1 MPVKKKILVGAAI
14 AAVAGAGTWAAI
26 VRPWQRPA
34 PVAAASISAKLELAA
49 GEVLLEPAEGASGDA
64 AAPKRLLSGTPLP
77 AGAVLRTGEGA
88 RALVRLQDGAR
99 VYLDAKTRVELREG
113 LVLHEGRA
121 WLDAP
126 GVDEG
131 HEPAPHQVGP
141 ATVALS
147 EGGAS
152 LALAGDEARVYVAE
166 GLAVVSGPGGRR
178 EVGAG
183 EEARISGQGAPEVT
197 AVAFWDDWTGGMGDR
212 SGLGGSLA
220 AGSGSLYAVDRSA
233 PPGSPALPL
242 QIQSQNVEVVVRD
255 DVAETRVDQ
264 RFFNPS
270 GRDVEGYYWFSIPEG
285 SQLVGFALETNG
297 QLVEAEVVERK
308 QAAATYEAAVQR
320 ANDPALLE
328 WVDDRT
334 VRARIFPVPALG
346 TRRTVIRYQQLLTEA
361 EGKLR
366 YSYPLAGPVGKSTPS
381 IEELSLVVQLGTLHE
396 RYDIAT
402 LGEARVEDEGKRV
415 TMRRSGYTPR
425 ADFQLELTRK
435 PGKERPPLQL
445 AMLDPGGDQARY
457 AMIRYSPDVA
467 FEDVTMPRGE
477 VVVVVDTSAAGD
489 PAEYQTR
496 LAVTEA
502 LLRSLSEGDRFAVM
516 SADVRAEAIYPVP
529 GGSGSAPGL
538 ADAGP
543 QAVSEALERLAA
555 HGTGG
560 ATDLGAIFEL
570 ALEQVHGLEQP
581 AVVYVGDGMATSGE
595 RSGEALAERLR
606 RSMTGSRARLF
617 TVGVGQEVDE
627 RLLGALARVGGGT
640 SLRVEGPEQ
649 AIVRALELSGALK
662 TPTITD
668 LELGL
673 GEGLDD
679 VFYSTTGKLSRG
691 QELVVLAR
699 THHDLPDEVTVHGRL
714 GGEPFERTHELERV
728 TGTTEQL
735 VPRLWAGAYVER
747 LLGDTR
753 GPEAVRGKILSLGLE
768 YGLMTPHTSF
778 LALESEQ
785 AYAAMGVGRRP
796 RRFGGVRLTAD
807 ARHLTVDEQPTS
819 RGRGAVEIIGAIL
832 SAPIGCSMADKA
844 EEKATG
850 AAAPVAQPST
860 PQPSTPQ
867 LDARGPTATAASTP
881 TQPGALAS
889 PAKLEPPPPPA
900 DALEREEAPAEAPP
914 ASEGMDAKLVDEPK
928 APDDFEKRAVGSG
941 GRPGGGYRGDDD
953 GRSGGDRPAPATTVV
968 AGLPTGTETTD
979 DEELGGGLLPK
990 LPANERNE
998 ARLRQLALAS
1008 PVARNRE
1015 LPCSD
1020 ASARSLA
1027 QRRILWTERLRRIAT
1042 MTEALEIYEAS
1053 AGSCE
1058 IGGWRD
1064 QRTFLELLQARAGT
1078 EADIGLLLA
1087 HFGGEP
1093 DAARFLARA
1102 LLRRLV
1108 DPALVAAVNNALFG
1122 ATVDWSAIDARVV
1135 LAESVDDKLALV
1147 RSALLRVPGDP
1158 QGEQRLIELYVAAGR
1173 VAEAV
1178 GHGTRLR
1185 EQGLMTPAL
1194 AQALGEVMVAHGQ
1207 VEQAQRLF
1215 SEIVEFDPGNPVSRR
1230 LLGDIFLRHG
1240 WYDAAYRQYE
1250 DLVAM
1255 LPEDPT
1261 ATIRLARAAAGTG
1274 RVDEAVRT
1282 LRKLAGGEGRPGAD
1296 DPRRFARLHAAALL
1310 AGLLRDATAGSAEIP
1325 EAGVTRELRRLQ
1337 LFDGPSTWTLVVWED
1352 LEADLV
1358 LAHADPKSREHVGD
1372 PIVAGH
1378 TGLYALQAPPT
1389 GLLPL
1394 TVRHA
1399 GPVLDRPVAFTR
1411 ITITFD
1417 GTKFT
1422 VEHAPGELP
1431 ARQSRLLT
1439 PTPTPAVE
1447 GEGGGEGE
1455 DAGTVVPAPAPR

>member
-1 MPVKKKILVGAAI
+1 MSVKNKIVKYAAI
-14 AAVAGAGTWAAI
+14 AVVLGAVGVVA
-26 VRPWQRPA
+26 VVQPWKRPA
-34 PVAAASISAKLELAA
+34 PVAASEISAKLELAA
-49 GEVLLEPAEGASGDA
+49 GEVVLEPAEGEGEAR
-64 AAPKRLLSGTPLP
+64 RLLSGTPLP
-77 AGAVLRTGEGA
+77 EGATLRTGEGA
-88 RALVRLQDGAR
+88 RALVRLQDGTR
-99 VYLDAKTRVELREG
+99 VYLDAETRVELREG
-113 LVLHEGRA
+113 LVLHGGRV

-126 GVDEG
+126 GQDEG
-131 HEPAPHQVGP
+131 REPAAHQLGT

-152 LALAGDEARVYVAE
+152 LALAGEEARVYVAE

-183 EEARISGQGAPEVT
+183 EEARIAGQGAPEVE

-212 SGLGGSLA
+212 SGLGHAIA

-233 PPGSPALPL
+233 PPGSLALPL
-242 QIQSQNVEVVVRD
+242 QIQSQAVEVVMRD

-270 GRDVEGYYWFSIPEG
+270 GRDVEGYYWFTIPEG
-285 SQLVGFALETNG
+285 SQLVSFALETNG
-297 QLVEAEVVERK
+297 QLIEAEVVERK

-346 TRRTVIRYQQLLTEA
+346 TRRTVVRYQQLLTEA

-366 YSYPLAGPVGKSTPS
+366 YGYPLAGPAGKATAN
-381 IEELSLVVQLGTLHE
+381 IEEFSLAVQLGTLHE

-402 LGEARVEDEGKRV
+402 LGEARVEDGGKRV

-435 PGKERPPLQL
+435 PGQERPPLRL
-445 AMLDPGGDQARY
+445 SMLDPGGDQARY
-457 AMIRYSPDVA
+457 VMVRYTPDVD
-467 FEDVTMPRGE
+467 FEAVTMPRGE

-516 SADVRAEAIYPVP
+516 SADVRAEVIYPTP
-529 GGSGSAPGL
+529 GAAEGL

-560 ATDLGAIFEL
+560 ATDLGSIFEL
-570 ALEQVHGLEQP
+570 ALEHVHGLEQP

-595 RSGEALAERLR
+595 RSGDALAERLR

-640 SLRVEGPEQ
+640 SLRVDGPEQ

-668 LELGL
+668 LELEL

-679 VFYSTTGKLSRG
+679 VFESTTGKLSRG

-699 THHDLPDEVTVHGRL
+699 THHDLPDEVTVRGRL
-714 GGEPFERTHELERV
+714 GGEPFERTHELVRDTSNGGV
-728 TGTTEQL
+728 TEQL
-735 VPRLWAGAYVER
+735 VPRLWAGAYIER
-747 LLGDTR
+747 LMGDSR

-768 YGLMTPHTSF
+768 YGLMSPHTS
-778 LALESEQ
+778 LIALDSEQ
-785 AYAAMGVGRRP
+785 AYASMGIGRRA

-807 ARHLTVDEQPTS
+807 ARHLQDERPTQ
-819 RGRGAVEIIGAIL
+819 RDRGALEILGAIL
-832 SAPIGCSMADKA
+832 SAPIGCDSKERSESRTADVTKSDA
-844 EEKATG
+844 KV
-850 AAAPVAQPST
+850 AAGPSPTAARVPAADAPAPVTVAQST
-860 PQPSTPQ
+860 
-867 LDARGPTATAASTP
+867 
-881 TQPGALAS
+881 
-889 PAKLEPPPPPA
+889 PA
-900 DALEREEAPAEAPP
+900 DAKPAEAPP
-914 ASEGMDAKLVDEPK
+914 PAYAAQADDESAPAKAEPPEPELAAMGK
-928 APDDFEKRAVGSG
+928 PATLEVVEEDRAA
-941 GRPGGGYRGDDD
+941 PGGGSGRTAGYRERFSSTGADPLAGFEGGGDD
-953 GRSGGDRPAPATTVV
+953 GGDGDEPAKKRKLSVSPSQPKGGKRLDEGWRGPQVV
-968 AGLPTGTETTD
+968 
-979 DEELGGGLLPK
+979 
-990 LPANERNE
+990 
-998 ARLRQLALAS
+998 S
-1008 PVARNRE
+1008 PVTRGRQ

-1027 QRRILWTERLRRIAT
+1027 QRRILWGERLRKVAT
-1042 MTEALEIYEAS
+1042 MTDALEIYEAS

-1064 QRTFLELLQARAGT
+1064 QRTFLELLQGRAQT
-1078 EADIGLLLA
+1078 EADIALLLA
-1087 HFGGEP
+1087 HFQAEA
-1093 DAARFLARA
+1093 DAARYVARA

-1108 DPALVAAVNNALFG
+1108 DPALVAAVDNALFG
-1122 ATVDWSAIDARVV
+1122 AFVDWAAIDARVV
-1135 LAESVDDKLALV
+1135 LADSIDDKLALV
-1147 RSALLRVPGDP
+1147 RDALLRAPGDP
-1158 QGEQRLIELYVAAGR
+1158 QGELRLIELLVAADR

-1178 GHGTRLR
+1178 AHGTRLR
-1185 EQGLMTPAL
+1185 EQGLMTPGL
-1194 AQALGEVMVAHGQ
+1194 AQALGEVLVTHGQ

-1215 SEIVEFDPGNPVSRR
+1215 SEIVEFDPANPVSRR

-1240 WYDAAYRQYE
+1240 WYDGAYRQYE
-1250 DLVAM
+1250 DLVA
-1255 LPEDPT
+1255 LHPDDPT
-1261 ATIRLARAAAGTG
+1261 APIRLARAAAGTG
-1274 RVDEAVRT
+1274 RVDEALRT
-1282 LRKLAGGEGRPGAD
+1282 LRKLASGEGRPGAD
-1296 DPRRFARLHAAALL
+1296 DPRRFARLHAAVLL
-1310 AGLLRDATAGSAEIP
+1310 AGLLRDAAAGSAEIP

-1337 LFDGPSTWTLVVWED
+1337 LFDGPATWELLVWED

-1358 LAHADPKSREHVGD
+1358 PTHADPEAREHVGD

-1389 GLLPL
+1389 GLPPL

-1399 GPVLDRPVAFTR
+1399 GEVLERSVAFTR
-1411 ITITFD
+1411 ITLVFD

-1422 VEHAPGELP
+1422 VTHAPGELP
-1431 ARQSRLLT
+1431 ARKSRLVAT
-1439 PTPTPAVE
+1439 EETDEAE
-1447 GEGGGEGE
+1447 A
-1455 DAGTVVPAPAPR
+1455 DAADAADGDVGTVEPAPTE

>member
-1 MPVKKKILVGAAI
+1 MSVKKKILVGATLV
-14 AAVAGAGTWAAI
+14 AVAGAGTWAAI
-26 VRPWQRPA
+26 VKPWKEEE
-34 PVAAASISAKLELAA
+34 PVTAASISAKLELAA
-49 GEVLLEPAEGASGDA
+49 GEVLLEPAKGAKDTE
-64 AAPKRLLSGTPLP
+64 PKRLLSGTPLP
-77 AGAVLRTGEGA
+77 AGAILRTGEGA
-88 RALVRLQDGAR
+88 RALVRMQDGAR

-113 LVLHEGRA
+113 IVLHEGRA

-126 GVDEG
+126 GIDEG

-141 ATVALS
+141 ASVALS

-152 LALAGDEARVYVAE
+152 LELAGDEARVYVAE

-183 EEARISGQGAPEVT
+183 EQAVIAGQAEPEVR

-212 SGLGGSLA
+212 SGLGGSVA

-233 PPGSPALPL
+233 PAGSPALPL
-242 QIQSQNVEVVVRD
+242 QIQGQTVEVVVRD

-270 GRDVEGYYWFSIPEG
+270 SRDVEGYYWFTIPEG
-285 SQLVGFALETNG
+285 SQLVSFALETNG

-308 QAAATYEAAVQR
+308 QAAATYEAAVRR

-346 TRRTVIRYQQLLTEA
+346 TRRTVVRYQQLLTEA

-366 YSYPLAGPVGKSTPS
+366 YSYPLAGPVGKQTAS

-402 LGEARVEDEGKRV
+402 LGEARVEDGGKRV

-435 PGKERPPLQL
+435 PGEERPPLQL
-445 AMLDPGGDQARY
+445 AMLDPGGDQARF

-477 VVVVVDTSAAGD
+477 LVVVVDTSAAGD

-516 SADVRAEAIYPVP
+516 SADVKASAIYPAA
-529 GGSGSAPGL
+529 GGL

-543 QAVSEALERLAA
+543 QAVSEALEQLAA

-570 ALEQVHGLEQP
+570 ALEHVHGLEQP

-595 RSGEALAERLR
+595 RSGDALAERLR

-640 SLRVEGPEQ
+640 SLRVDGPEQ

-668 LELGL
+668 LELDL

-679 VFYSTTGKLSRG
+679 VFYSATGKLSRG

-699 THHDLPDEVTVHGRL
+699 THHDLPDEVTVRGRL
-714 GGEPFERTHELERV
+714 GGEAFEKEHELERV
-728 TGTTEQL
+728 SGVTQQL

-778 LALESEQ
+778 LALENEQ
-785 AYAAMGVGRRP
+785 AYASMGVTRRA
-796 RRFGGVRLTAD
+796 RRFGDVRITAD
-807 ARHLTVDEQPTS
+807 ARHLKDLRPTL
-819 RGRGAVEIIGAIL
+819 RDRGALEIIGAIL
-832 SAPIGCSMADKA
+832 SAPIGCDAA
-844 EEKATG
+844 ERAPSSSSDDRRAEAAPSPATVARAPMVDAP
-850 AAAPVAQPST
+850 AAAQAPITDASKPNDPS
-860 PQPSTPQ
+860 S
-867 LDARGPTATAASTP
+867 TATPRLAEPVEEVAA
-881 TQPGALAS
+881 A
-889 PAKLEPPPPPA
+889 EPP
-900 DALEREEAPAEAPP
+900 APP
-914 ASEGMDAKLVDEPK
+914 APGGAPSPAEPE
-928 APDDFEKRAVGSG
+928 PDRAASG
-941 GRPGGGYRGDDD
+941 GEGGYRSTGSSSGRKNKIALGDGDDPLSGLPLGGDGGQDDD
-953 GRSGGDRPAPATTVV
+953 GLETEKTVATAGPGASGRPSASRQPERWPQPAIV
-968 AGLPTGTETTD
+968 
-979 DEELGGGLLPK
+979 
-990 LPANERNE
+990 
-998 ARLRQLALAS
+998 S
-1008 PVARNRE
+1008 PVARARQ

-1027 QRRILWTERLRRIAT
+1027 QRRILWSERLRKVTT
-1042 MTEALEIYEAS
+1042 MTDALEVYEAS

-1058 IGGWRD
+1058 VGGWRD
-1064 QRTFLELLQARAGT
+1064 QRTFLELLQVRAGT

-1087 HFGGEP
+1087 HFGLEP

-1122 ATVDWSAIDARVV
+1122 ALVDWSAIDARVV
-1135 LAESVDDKLALV
+1135 LAESVDDKLAIV
-1147 RSALLRVPGDP
+1147 RAALLRAPGDP
-1158 QGEQRLIELYVAAGR
+1158 QGEERLIALYVTAGR

-1194 AQALGEVMVAHGQ
+1194 AQALGEVLVAHGQ

-1255 LPEDPT
+1255 QPEDPS

-1310 AGLLRDATAGSAEIP
+1310 ATLLQAATTGSAEIP

-1337 LFDGPSTWTLVVWED
+1337 LFDGPTAWTLVVWED
-1352 LEADLV
+1352 LEADLA
-1358 LAHADPKSREHVGD
+1358 LAHADPKSKEHVGD
-1372 PIVAGH
+1372 PVVAGH

-1389 GLLPL
+1389 GLPSLV
-1394 TVRHA
+1394 VRHA
-1399 GPVLDRPVAFTR
+1399 GPVLERPVAFTR
-1411 ITITFD
+1411 ITLTFD
-1417 GTKFT
+1417 GSKFT
-1422 VEHAPGELP
+1422 VEQTAGEVP
-1431 ARQSRLLT
+1431 AGQSRWVA
-1439 PTPTPAVE
+1439 PE
-1447 GEGGGEGE
+1447 EEGGGEGE
-1455 DAGTVVPAPAPR
+1455 GEDADAGTDAVEPTPTPTP

>member
-1 MPVKKKILVGAAI
+1 MSVKKKILVGAAV
-14 AAVAGAGTWAAI
+14 AAVAGVGAWAAI
-26 VRPWQRPA
+26 VKPWKRPE
-34 PVAAASISAKLELAA
+34 PVSAASISAKLELAA
-49 GEVLLEPAEGASGDA
+49 GEVLLEVAEGQ
-64 AAPKRLLSGTPLP
+64 PKRLLSGTPLP
-77 AGAVLRTGEGA
+77 AGAIIRTGEGA

-126 GVDEG
+126 GLDDG
-131 HEPAPHQVGP
+131 QEPAPHQVGP

-152 LALAGDEARVYVAE
+152 LELAGDAARVYVAE

-183 EEARISGQGAPEVT
+183 EEARISGQGEPEVQ

-212 SGLGGSLA
+212 SGLGQSLA
-220 AGSGSLYAVDRSA
+220 SGSGSLYAVDRSA
-233 PPGSPALPL
+233 PAGSPALPL
-242 QIQSQNVEVVVRD
+242 QIQSQTVEVVMRD

-270 GRDVEGYYWFSIPEG
+270 GRDVEGYYWFTIPEG
-285 SQLVGFALETNG
+285 SQLVSFALETNG
-297 QLVEAEVVERK
+297 QLVEGEIVERK

-328 WVDDRT
+328 WIDERT

-346 TRRTVIRYQQLLTEA
+346 TRRTVVRYQQLLTEA

-366 YSYPLAGPVGKSTPS
+366 YSYPLAGPVGKATAS
-381 IEELSLVVQLGTLHE
+381 IEEFSLAVQLGTLHE

-435 PGKERPPLQL
+435 VGQKRPPLQL

-457 AMIRYSPDVA
+457 AMVRYSPDVA

-489 PAEYQTR
+489 PSEYQTR

-516 SADVRAEAIYPVP
+516 SADVRAEVIYPDD
-529 GGSGSAPGL
+529 GL

-543 QAVSEALERLAA
+543 EAVSEALERLAA

-570 ALEQVHGLEQP
+570 ALEHVHGLEQP

-595 RSGEALAERLR
+595 RSGDALAERLR

-627 RLLGALARVGGGT
+627 RLLGALARVGGGMG
-640 SLRVEGPEQ
+640 LRVEGPEQ

-668 LELGL
+668 LELEL

-679 VFYSTTGKLSRG
+679 VFYSATGKLSRG

-714 GGEPFERTHELERV
+714 GGEAFERTHELERV
-728 TGTTEQL
+728 TGVTEEL

-778 LALESEQ
+778 LALENEQ
-785 AYAAMGVGRRP
+785 AYASNGVGRRA
-796 RRFGGVRLTAD
+796 RRFGAVRLTAD
-807 ARHLTVDEQPTS
+807 ARHLVDERPTK
-819 RGRGAVEIIGAIL
+819 RDRDAVEIIGAIL
-832 SAPIGCSMADKA
+832 SAPMGCDSKESAPRA
-844 EEKATG
+844 EERKMDV
-850 AAAPVAQPST
+850 AASST
-860 PQPSTPQ
+860 PVVTQTA
-867 LDARGPTATAASTP
+867 ARGPTADAPAP
-881 TQPGALAS
+881 MQPGTAMDIDKV
-889 PAKLEPPPPPA
+889 AKVAEPPP
-900 DALEREEAPAEAPP
+900 APP
-914 ASEGMDAKLVDEPK
+914 ATVEQEELPASESAPMDDAKPVAMAIPKPEP
-928 APDDFEKRAVGSG
+928 DRAIDMEPNADGSG
-941 GRPGGGYRGDDD
+941 APSGYRASGSKNRRAGDDMD
-953 GRSGGDRPAPATTVV
+953 EATKGRERRGEKTPFFAGAPAN
-968 AGLPTGTETTD
+968 GNETD
-979 DEELGGGLLPK
+979 RGEG
-990 LPANERNE
+990 RW
-998 ARLRQLALAS
+998 RQLAVAS
-1008 PVARNRE
+1008 PVVRNRQ

-1020 ASARSLA
+1020 ASARNLA
-1027 QRRILWTERLRRIAT
+1027 QRRILWNERLGRTTT
-1042 MTEALEIYEAS
+1042 MTDALELYEAS

-1058 IGGWRD
+1058 LGGWRD
-1064 QRTFLELLQARAGT
+1064 QRTFLELLQARAQT

-1087 HFGGEP
+1087 HFGAEP
-1093 DAARFLARA
+1093 DAVRFLARA

-1108 DPALVAAVNNALFG
+1108 DPALVAAVDNALFG
-1122 ATVDWSAIDARVV
+1122 ALVDWSAIDARVV
-1135 LAESVDDKLALV
+1135 LADTVDDKLVLV
-1147 RSALLRVPGDP
+1147 RDALLRVPGDP
-1158 QGEQRLIELYVAAGR
+1158 QGEQRLIELLVAADR

-1207 VEQAQRLF
+1207 IEQAQRLF

-1255 LPEDPT
+1255 QAEDPT

-1274 RVDEAVRT
+1274 RVDEALRT
-1282 LRKLAGGEGRPGAD
+1282 LRKLASGEGRPGAD

-1310 AGLLRDATAGSAEIP
+1310 AGLLRDALAGTAEIP

-1337 LFDGPSTWTLVVWED
+1337 LFDGPATWTVLVWED
-1352 LEADLV
+1352 LEAELV
-1358 LAHADPKSREHVGD
+1358 LTHADPENRSHVGD
-1372 PIVAGH
+1372 PIAAGH
-1378 TGLYALQAPPT
+1378 TGLWALQAPPT
-1389 GLLPL
+1389 GLPPL
-1394 TVRHA
+1394 VVRHA
-1399 GPVLDRPVAFTR
+1399 GPVLERSVAFTR
-1411 ITITFD
+1411 ITIAFD

-1422 VEHAPGELP
+1422 VDHAPGVLP
-1431 ARQSRLLT
+1431 AGKSRLLASDEEKDEGEGEDEDAGAVEPA
-1439 PTPTPAVE
+1439 PTPTP
-1447 GEGGGEGE
+1447 
-1455 DAGTVVPAPAPR
+1455 

>member
-1 MPVKKKILVGAAI
+1 MSVKQKILVGAALV
-14 AAVAGAGTWAAI
+14 AVAGAGTWAAI
-26 VRPWQRPA
+26 VQPWKQPE

-49 GEVLLEPAEGASGDA
+49 GEVLLEPAEGGGS
-64 AAPKRLLSGTPLP
+64 PKRLLSGTPLP
-77 AGAVLRTGEGA
+77 AGAKLRTGEGA

-99 VYLDAKTRVELREG
+99 VYLDAKTLVELGDG

-126 GVDEG
+126 GLDEG
-131 HEPAPHQVGP
+131 QEPAPHQVGP

-152 LALAGDEARVYVAE
+152 LELSGEDARVYVAE

-183 EEARISGQGAPEVT
+183 EEARISGQGAPQVQ

-212 SGLGGSLA
+212 SGLGQSLA

-242 QIQSQNVEVVVRD
+242 QIQSQNVEIVMRD

-270 GRDVEGYYWFSIPEG
+270 GRDVEGYYWFTIPEG

-366 YSYPLAGPVGKSTPS
+366 YSYPLAGPVGKATAS

-402 LGEARVEDEGKRV
+402 LGEARVEEGGKRI

-435 PGKERPPLQL
+435 PDQERPPLQL

-467 FEDVTMPRGE
+467 FADVTMPRGE

-502 LLRSLSEGDRFAVM
+502 FLRSLSEGDRFAVM
-516 SADVRAEAIYPVP
+516 SADVRAEAIYPAKGE
-529 GGSGSAPGL
+529 GGL
-538 ADAGP
+538 VDAGP

-668 LELGL
+668 LELDL

-679 VFYSTTGKLSRG
+679 VFYSATGKLSRG

-699 THHDLPDEVTVHGRL
+699 THHDLPDEVAVRGRL

-728 TGTTEQL
+728 TGVTEQL

-778 LALESEQ
+778 LALDSEQ
-785 AYAAMGVGRRP
+785 AYASIGGRRG
-796 RRFGGVRLTAD
+796 RRFGDVRITAD
-807 ARHLTVDEQPTS
+807 ARHLVERD
-819 RGRGAVEIIGAIL
+819 RGALEIIGAIL
-832 SAPIGCSMADKA
+832 SAPMGCNAA
-844 EEKATG
+844 EKASSGDMAPAPQT
-850 AAAPVAQPST
+850 AA
-860 PQPSTPQ
+860 
-867 LDARGPTATAASTP
+867 ARGPVANDAPMQPGASTP
-881 TQPGALAS
+881 TVVAQAPE
-889 PAKLEPPPPPA
+889 PAPPPPA
-900 DALEREEAPAEAPP
+900 GVEQAEVEEEAAEIPAMDPAKPEPASGVVTEKLAVDEDVVPDASRRVSASGGAPRGYRDDDRATGVAAPGGDDGGGFDGTLDLTKGKPPVMGGLGAPTSTEGERDVKEREPVEH
-914 ASEGMDAKLVDEPK
+914 
-928 APDDFEKRAVGSG
+928 RWRQIAVS
-941 GRPGGGYRGDDD
+941 
-953 GRSGGDRPAPATTVV
+953 
-968 AGLPTGTETTD
+968 
-979 DEELGGGLLPK
+979 
-990 LPANERNE
+990 
-998 ARLRQLALAS
+998 S
-1008 PVARNRE
+1008 PVARERR

-1027 QRRILWTERLRRIAT
+1027 QRRILWTERLRRVTT
-1042 MTEALEIYEAS
+1042 MADALEVFEAS

-1064 QRTFLELLQARAGT
+1064 QRTFLELLQARAQT

-1093 DAARFLARA
+1093 DAVRFLARA

-1122 ATVDWSAIDARVV
+1122 AVVDWTAIDARVV
-1135 LAESVDDKLALV
+1135 LADTVDDKLAIV
-1147 RSALLRVPGDP
+1147 RDALLRVPGDP

-1178 GHGTRLR
+1178 SHGTRLR
-1185 EQGLMTPAL
+1185 EQGLMTPVL
-1194 AQALGEVMVAHGQ
+1194 AQALGEVLVAHGQ

-1255 LPEDPT
+1255 QLEDPT

-1282 LRKLAGGEGRPGAD
+1282 LRKLAGGEGRPGVD

-1310 AGLLRDATAGSAEIP
+1310 AGLLRDAQAGSAEIP
-1325 EAGVTRELRRLQ
+1325 EEGVTRELRRLQ
-1337 LFDGPSTWTLVVWED
+1337 LFDGPTTWTILVWED
-1352 LEADLV
+1352 LEAELV
-1358 LAHADPKSREHVGD
+1358 LAHEDPEAKAHVGD
-1372 PIVAGH
+1372 PVVAGR
-1378 TGLYALQAPPT
+1378 TGLWALQAPPD
-1389 GLLPL
+1389 GLPPL

-1399 GPVLDRPVAFTR
+1399 GELLDRPVAFTR
-1411 ITITFD
+1411 ITIVFD
-1417 GTKFT
+1417 GTKLT
-1422 VEHAPGELP
+1422 VDHAPGQLP
-1431 ARQSRLLT
+1431 ARQSRLV
-1439 PTPTPAVE
+1439 AREDAKE
-1447 GEGGGEGE
+1447 GDGE
-1455 DAGTVVPAPAPR
+1455 DAGATEDAGREPARTPR

>member
-1 MPVKKKILVGAAI
+1 MSVKRRILIGATIVAL
-14 AAVAGAGTWAAI
+14 AGAGTWAVI
-26 VRPWQRPA
+26 VRPWERPA
-34 PVAAASISAKLELAA
+34 PVTAASISAKLELAA
-49 GEVLLEPAEGASGDA
+49 GEVLLEPPAEGPGADGEA
-64 AAPKRLLSGTPLP
+64 KRLVSGTPLP

-88 RALVRLQDGAR
+88 RALVRLHDGAR
-99 VYLDAKTRVELREG
+99 VFLDANTRVELREG

-126 GVDEG
+126 GLDDG
-131 HEPAPHQVGP
+131 REPVLHQLGT

-152 LALAGDEARVYVAE
+152 LELDGEQAHVYVAE

-183 EEARISGQGAPEVT
+183 ERATIAGPGAPEVSP
-197 AVAFWDDWTGGMGDR
+197 VAFWDDWTGGMGDR
-212 SGLGGSLA
+212 SGLGQSLA

-233 PPGSPALPL
+233 PAGSPALPL
-242 QIQSQNVEVVVRD
+242 QIQSQSVDVVVRD

-270 GRDVEGYYWFSIPEG
+270 GRDVEGYYWFTVPEG
-285 SQLVGFALETNG
+285 AQLVSFALETNG

-328 WVDDRT
+328 WIDERT

-346 TRRTVIRYQQLLTEA
+346 TRRTVVRYQQLLVEA

-366 YSYPLAGPVGKSTPS
+366 YGYPLAGPVGKQTAS
-381 IEELSLVVQLGTLHE
+381 IEEFSLAVQLGALHE

-402 LGEARVEDEGKRV
+402 LGEARVEDDGKRV

-435 PGKERPPLQL
+435 PGQERPPLRM
-445 AMLDPGGDQARY
+445 AMLDPGGDQARFV
-457 AMIRYSPDVA
+457 MLRYSPDVA
-467 FEDVTMPRGE
+467 FGDVAVPRGE
-477 VVVVVDTSAAGD
+477 VVIVVDTSAAGD

-516 SADVRAEAIYPVP
+516 SADVRAEAIYPGP
-529 GGSGSAPGL
+529 DAAEGL

-570 ALEQVHGLEQP
+570 ALEKVHGLEQP
-581 AVVYVGDGMATSGE
+581 AVIYVGDGMATSGE

-617 TVGVGQEVDE
+617 TVGVGQDVED

-668 LELGL
+668 LEIGL

-679 VFYSTTGKLSRG
+679 VFMSATGKLSRG

-699 THHDLPDEVTVHGRL
+699 THHDLPDEITVRGRL
-714 GGEPFERTHELERV
+714 GGKPFERTHEPERV
-728 TGTTEQL
+728 RGVTEQL

-785 AYAAMGVGRRP
+785 AYAAMGVGRRA
-796 RRFGGVRLTAD
+796 RRFGDVRVTAD
-807 ARHLTVDEQPTS
+807 ASHLGRD
-819 RGRGAVEIIGAIL
+819 RDRGALELIGAIL
-832 SAPIGCSMADKA
+832 SAPVGCGMADKA
-844 EEKATG
+844 EAP
-850 AAAPVAQPST
+850 AAESAKVAS
-860 PQPSTPQ
+860 
-867 LDARGPTATAASTP
+867 ASTP
-881 TQPGALAS
+881 TVAQPARGPASDAPAPAS
-889 PAKLEPPPPPA
+889 PADASKGVALDAKLEPVAAPKVPAVTEDVMEGEEQAPPPPPEP
-900 DALEREEAPAEAPP
+900 DAA
-914 ASEGMDAKLVDEPK
+914 
-928 APDDFEKRAVGSG
+928 AVGGRTASG
-941 GRPGGGYRGDDD
+941 SARGSGVHGNSPLGGIMADDLAGAGDDGGGDLDESFGVAAGAPGRPMDEAQPERSRG
-953 GRSGGDRPAPATTVV
+953 RRQRPMI
-968 AGLPTGTETTD
+968 
-979 DEELGGGLLPK
+979 
-990 LPANERNE
+990 
-998 ARLRQLALAS
+998 AS
-1008 PVARNRE
+1008 PVPRNRQ

-1027 QRRILWTERLRRIAT
+1027 QRRILWADRLRRVTT
-1042 MTEALEIYEAS
+1042 MSDALEVYEAS
-1053 AGSCE
+1053 AGACE

-1078 EADIGLLLA
+1078 EGDIGLLLA
-1087 HFGGEP
+1087 HFVGEP
-1093 DAARFLARA
+1093 DAARFVARA

-1108 DPALVAAVNNALFG
+1108 DPALVAAVDDALFG
-1122 ATVDWSAIDARVV
+1122 AFVDWSAIDARVV
-1135 LAESVDDKLALV
+1135 LAKTVDDKIDIV
-1147 RSALLRVPGDP
+1147 REALLRAPGDP
-1158 QGEQRLIELYVAAGR
+1158 QGEQRLIELFVAAGR

-1178 GHGTRLR
+1178 GHGVRLR

-1207 VEQAQRLF
+1207 VEEAQRLF
-1215 SEIVEFDPGNPVSRR
+1215 SEIVEFDPSNPTSRR

-1240 WYDAAYRQYE
+1240 WYDAAHRQYE

-1310 AGLLRDATAGSAEIP
+1310 AGLLRDAQAGTAEIP
-1325 EAGVTRELRRLQ
+1325 QDAVSRELRRLQ
-1337 LFDGPSTWTLVVWED
+1337 LFDGPTTWTLLVWED

-1358 LAHADPKSREHVGD
+1358 LAHADPKSRQHVGD

-1389 GLLPL
+1389 GLPPL
-1394 TVRHA
+1394 VVRHS
-1399 GPVLDRPVAFTR
+1399 GPVLERAVAFTR

-1417 GTKFT
+1417 GTALT
-1422 VEHAPGELP
+1422 VDHAKGELP
-1431 ARQSRLLT
+1431 AGQSRLVAT
-1439 PTPTPAVE
+1439 VPE
-1447 GEGGGEGE
+1447 GEG
-1455 DAGTVVPAPAPR
+1455 AGTAEGAGAAEGAPSPEGRVEPGLR